1 MAQSNQ
7 LKLSIYKIAAVFHIH
22 RFPWILIVGGQKWL
36 CHHHLESGRN
46 ADSGQDPHI
55 AQPTFLVRKSR
66 PVTLSLLRSTCPPV
80 QSTPHLPPPA
90 PPNLPHHDKYTQT
103 IVEDIKQSILVPVLG
118 SVWLALF
125 VFLAIFIFLAM
136 TWQVVGKPRTEV
148 VGVCNTIVI
157 SLIKLMLQLC
167 HHGIWGLVVESN

>member
-1 MAQSNQ
+1 M
-7 LKLSIYKIAAVFHIH
+7 
-22 RFPWILIVGGQKWL
+22 

-80 QSTPHLPPPA
+80 QSTLHLPTSPLPSPPA

-103 IVEDIKQSILVPVLG
+103 IVEDIKQSILVLVLG
-118 SVWLALF
+118 SVWLILF
-125 VFLAIFIFLAM
+125 VFLAIFCFLTSNDMASHR
-136 TWQVVGKPRTEV
+136 KPKTEV

-157 SLIKLMLQLC
+157 SLIKVMLQLC